1 MVITNDLHCQ
11 FPKSHNEFPNKGVR
25 TRADTKI
32 LSPLTRAH
40 EPVLVG
46 HAGHHAAVHHLAT
59 VILGH
64 VLHPVLQPHRQR
76 VAESRKA
83 KGELRI
89 YLQV

>member
-1 MVITNDLHCQ
+1 MIFIANS
-11 FPKSHNEFPNKGVR
+11 PSPHNEFPNKGVR

-32 LSPLTRAH
+32 SLTRAH
-40 EPVLVG
+40 EPVLVS
-46 HAGHHAAVHHLAT
+46 HAGHHAPVHHLAT

-76 VAESRKA
+76 VAESGMTKS
-83 KGELRI
+83 EQRI